1 MTNFNLK
8 SQKFLTEE
16 SIIERTQDFQ
26 IYFQRI
32 PSEGLRP
39 MQNDE
44 EAFPLAFVHL
54 IHGDVGIFEMSLA
67 IMYRPQDYHCIQIDA
82 KVRAGLSDRF

>member
-39 MQNDE
+39 TQDDE
-44 EAFPLAFVHL
+44 EAFPLGGFPIEIETKISKL
-54 IHGDVGIFEMSLA
+54 ITYSLSTFM
-67 IMYRPQDYHCIQIDA
+67 I
-82 KVRAGLSDRF
+82 